1 MEKLNFM
8 KKDIKTK
15 WVKALRSGKYKQAAG
30 KLKDDNG
37 YCCLGVL
44 CQLHAKETKL
54 GKWITTDNEYYP
66 INYVVGKSV
75 GDVEL
80 PTAVMKW
87 AGLSRPYG
95 ISVKGSK
102 LTNINDNEGKTFKE
116 LADIIEENA

>member
-1 MEKLNFM
+1 M

-54 GKWITTDNEYYP
+54 GKWITTDNGYY
-66 INYVVGKSV
+66 IDYVVGKSV
-75 GDVEL
+75 ADVEL

-95 ISVKGSK
+95 ISVKGSS
-102 LTNINDNEGKTFKE
+102 LTNMNDNDGKTFKE

>member
-15 WVKALRSGKYKQAAG
+15 WVKALRSGKYKQAQEQ
-30 KLKDDNG
+30 LKDGNS

-54 GKWITTDNEYYP
+54 GKWMTTDNEYYP

-87 AGLSRPYG
+87 AGLSLPYG
-95 ISVKGSK
+95 ISVKG
-102 LTNINDNEGKTFKE
+102 LTLTHLYDNHGKTFKE